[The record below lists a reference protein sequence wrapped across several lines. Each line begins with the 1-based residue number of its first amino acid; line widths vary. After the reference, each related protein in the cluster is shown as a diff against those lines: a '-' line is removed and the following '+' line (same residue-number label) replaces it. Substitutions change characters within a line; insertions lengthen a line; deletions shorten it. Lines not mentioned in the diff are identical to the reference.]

1 MARVLIAYSPTR
13 LGKDRAGKPCIETH
27 ILSTV
32 EQVEAALVEKGHRV
46 ERAALQRDVTRFLGR
61 ARRFRP
67 HVVFNLCEQVG
78 GDARLEKNAVAIFEL
93 ARLPFTGNGCLA
105 LALCLEKAMAKRI
118 LKVWRLATPEFVVV
132 APGEEVG
139 EFPMPA
145 IVKPSRAD
153 GSLGI
158 TARSVV
164 KSAQKLAARVQYVHR
179 RFHQPALVERFIAGR
194 EFQVALLGNG
204 DPRVLAVAELSY
216 AGLPKNMPRIVSYS
230 AKWRPVSSYYRHT
243 NAMLPAKVSPKL
255 RRRLEQAALSAFHL
269 LGLRGYARVDFR
281 MGRSG
286 GPQIIEVNPNPDISP
301 DAGLCRAAAHAGLS
315 YADLIDRIV
324 ELALE
329 QP

>member
-13 LGKDRAGKPCIETH
+13 LGKDRAGNPCLETH

-32 EQVEAALVEKGHRV
+32 EQVEAALLEKGHRV
-46 ERAALQRDVTRFLGR
+46 ERAALQRDVTRFLAR
-61 ARRFRP
+61 AKRFRP
-67 HVVFNLCEQVG
+67 HVVFNLCEHVG
-78 GDARLEKNAVAIFEL
+78 GDAMLEKNAVAVFEL
-93 ARLPFTGNGCLA
+93 ARLRFTGNGCLA

-118 LKVWRLATPEFVVV
+118 LKVWRIATPDFMVV

-139 EFPMPA
+139 EFPLPA

-158 TARSVV
+158 SARSVV
-164 KSAQKLAARVQYVHR
+164 KSAQKLQARVQYVHR

-194 EFQVALLGNG
+194 EFQVAMIGG
-204 DPRVLAVAELSY
+204 TEPHVLAVAELSY
-216 AGLPKNMPRIVSYS
+216 AGLPKNVPRIVSYS

-243 NAMLPAKVSPKL
+243 TPMIPSKASPKL
-255 RRRLEQAALSAFHL
+255 RRALEQAAIKAYRL

-281 MGRSG
+281 VGRRG
-286 GPQIIEVNPNPDISP
+286 GPQIIEVNPNPDISS
-301 DAGLCRAAAHAGLS
+301 DAGMARAAAHAGLS
-315 YADLIDRIV
+315 YPDLIDRIV

-329 QP
+329 